1 MLSDTN
7 LPLQLCIT
15 TSDWFNHMKITAT
28 RLRSLLCAAERSTS
42 RIWKDLSAYRHFA
55 IVRKLLQEDI
65 SGTVDMTAIVGKRR
79 AQILGR
85 PPRVG
90 IVGAGLSG
98 LRCADILLGHG
109 FEVTLIEGRSRMG
122 GRVHQ
127 VPLTSGHLV
136 DAGPNWIHG
145 TNNNPIMEL
154 AQATNTSTGSWTAK
168 TSVVDETGKMFPPS
182 EAEVYSDMMWDIIGS
197 AFNYSNR
204 NTSTISPDESLL
216 DFFNK
221 ELARRIPENSPDY
234 EKKRKIMSQ
243 IAESWGAYV
252 GNHVFSQSLKYF
264 WLEECIDGENLFCSD
279 TYKKIL
285 SAVAKPAVERATFKY
300 KSVVDKVQTTDDEVC
315 ETLKVY
321 TESGEVLEF
330 DEVVFTAPL
339 GWLKQHPDTF
349 SPPLPARLAQAI
361 RNIGYGCLEK
371 VYISFDKAFWRS
383 SDTEND
389 TQGFIQLLAPNYA
402 LDSNP
407 NQWNQEIVELS
418 SFGPSDSHPT
428 LLFYTYGDQSK
439 YLTSEV
445 AKLPSKEKKDAFLYE
460 WFRPYYSRLP
470 HYNESAPGCQP
481 VGCYATEWLNDELAG
496 NGSYSNFQVGLEEGD
511 RDIKTMREGVPD
523 RGLWLAGE
531 HTSPF
536 VALGT
541 VTGAYWSGE
550 SVGKRIAQA
559 YGRTVDITVG

>member
-1 MLSDTN
+1 MDAHPVSF
-7 LPLQLCIT
+7 
-15 TSDWFNHMKITAT
+15 TS
-28 RLRSLLCAAERSTS
+28 AAERRHS

-55 IVRKLLQEDI
+55 IVQKLLQEDM
-65 SGTVDMTAIVGKRR
+65 SGTVDMAAKIGKRR
-79 AQILGR
+79 AQTLGR

-98 LRCADILLGHG
+98 LRCADILIGHG
-109 FEVTLIEGRSRMG
+109 FEVTMIEGRNRLG

-127 VPLTSGHLV
+127 VSLTPGHLV

-154 AQATNTSTGSWTAK
+154 AQSTNTLTGSWTAK
-168 TSVVDETGKMFPPS
+168 TSVVDETGKMLPPH
-182 EAEVYSDMMWDIIGS
+182 EAEVYSNMMWEIIGA
-197 AFNYSNR
+197 AFTHSNR

-221 ELARRIPENSPDY
+221 ELARRIPENSPDW

-279 TYKKIL
+279 TYQKIL
-285 SAVAKPAVERATFKY
+285 AAVAKPAVERAAFKY
-300 KSVVDKVQTTDDEVC
+300 KTVVNKVQTTDDELC
-315 ETLKVY
+315 EALKVH
-321 TESGEVLEF
+321 TESGETLEF

-339 GWLKQHPDTF
+339 GWLKRHPETF
-349 SPPLPARLAQAI
+349 TPALPARLAQAI

-371 VYISFDKAFWRS
+371 VYISFETPFWRS
-383 SDTEND
+383 PSGSDEDD

-402 LDSNP
+402 LETNP
-407 NQWNQEIVELS
+407 HRWNQECVELA
-418 SFGPSDSHPT
+418 SFTPADSHPT

-445 AKLPSKEKKDAFLYE
+445 AKIPTKEKRDAFLYE
-460 WFRPYYSRLP
+460 WFQPYYSRLP
-470 HYNESAPGCQP
+470 NYREDREECKP

-511 RDIKTMREGVPD
+511 RDVKSMREGVPE
-523 RGLWLAGE
+523 RGLWFAGE

-550 SVGKRIAQA
+550 SVGKRIAVA
-559 YGRTVDITVG
+559 YGRTVEGEVV

>member
-1 MLSDTN
+1 MK
-7 LPLQLCIT
+7 T
-15 TSDWFNHMKITAT
+15 TVT
-28 RLRSLLCAAERSTS
+28 RLSSLLCVAERSTS

-55 IVRKLLQEDI
+55 IVQKLLLQDI
-65 SGTVDMTAIVGKRR
+65 SGLTVDMTAKIGKRR

-109 FEVTLIEGRSRMG
+109 FEVTIIEGRNRLG

-127 VPLTSGHLV
+127 VSLTPGHLV

-154 AQATNTSTGSWTAK
+154 AQSTNTATGSWTAK
-168 TSVVDETGKMFPPS
+168 TCIVDETGKILPPH
-182 EAEVYSDMMWDIIGS
+182 EAEVYSDMMWNIIGT
-197 AFNYSNR
+197 AFTYSNR

-221 ELARRIPENSPDY
+221 ELARRIPENSPGW
-234 EKKRKIMSQ
+234 EKKRKIMGQ

-252 GNHVFSQSLKYF
+252 GNHIFSQSLKYF

-285 SAVAKPAVERATFKY
+285 AAVAKPAVDRASFRY
-300 KSVVDKVQTTDDEVC
+300 KTVVNKVQTSDDNNC
-315 ETLKVY
+315 ETLKVVA
-321 TESGEVLEF
+321 ESGEILEF

-339 GWLKQHPDTF
+339 GWLKQHPETF

-371 VYISFDKAFWRS
+371 VYISFAKAFWRS
-383 SDTEND
+383 PGSEDD
-389 TQGFIQLLAPNYA
+389 TQGFIQILAPNYA
-402 LDSNP
+402 LETNP
-407 NQWNQEIVELS
+407 NRWNQEAVELA
-418 SFGPSDSHPT
+418 SFTPSDSHPA
-428 LLFYTYGDQSK
+428 LLFYMYGDQSK

-445 AKLPSKEKKDAFLYE
+445 AKLPTKEKKDAFLYE

-470 HYNESAPGCQP
+470 HYNENSPDCQP
-481 VGCYATEWLNDELAG
+481 VGCFATEWLNDDLAG

-511 RDIKTMREGVPD
+511 RDIKTMREGLPD
-523 RGLWLAGE
+523 RGLWFAGE

-550 SVGKRIAQA
+550 SVGKRIVQA
-559 YGRTVDITVG
+559 YGRTVEGKVA

>member
-1 MLSDTN
+1 MK
-7 LPLQLCIT
+7 T
-15 TSDWFNHMKITAT
+15 TVT
-28 RLRSLLCAAERSTS
+28 RLGSLLCVAERSTS

-55 IVRKLLQEDI
+55 IVQKLLLQDI
-65 SGTVDMTAIVGKRR
+65 SGTVDMTAMIGKRR
-79 AQILGR
+79 AQILGH

-98 LRCADILLGHG
+98 LRCADVLLAHG
-109 FEVTLIEGRSRMG
+109 FEVTMIEGRNRLG

-127 VPLTSGHLV
+127 VSLTPGHLV

-154 AQATNTSTGSWTAK
+154 AQNTNTATGSWTAK
-168 TSVVDETGKMFPPS
+168 TSVVDETGKILPPLQ
-182 EAEVYSDMMWDIIGS
+182 AEVYSDMMWEIIGT
-197 AFNYSNR
+197 AFTYSNR

-216 DFFNK
+216 DFFGK
-221 ELARRIPENSPDY
+221 ELARRIPENSPDW
-234 EKKRKIMSQ
+234 EKKRKIMYQ

-279 TYKKIL
+279 TYEKIL
-285 SAVAKPAVERATFKY
+285 AAVAKPAVERATLKL
-300 KSVVDKVQTTDDEVC
+300 KTVVNKVQTSDDEAC

-321 TESGEVLEF
+321 TESGETLEF

-361 RNIGYGCLEK
+361 SNIGYGCLEK
-371 VYISFDKAFWRS
+371 VYISFPTAFWRS
-383 SDTEND
+383 PQSEDD
-389 TQGFIQLLAPNYA
+389 TQGFIQILAPNYA
-402 LDSNP
+402 MDSNP
-407 NQWNQEIVELS
+407 NRWNQEAVELA
-418 SFGPSDSHPT
+418 SFTPSDSHPA

-445 AKLPSKEKKDAFLYE
+445 AKLSSKEKKDAFLYE

-470 HYNESAPGCQP
+470 RYNENSPDCQP
-481 VGCYATEWLNDELAG
+481 VGCYATEWLRDDLAG

-511 RDIKTMREGVPD
+511 KDIKTMREGVPD

-550 SVGKRIAQA
+550 SVGKRIVQA
-559 YGRTVDITVG
+559 YGRTVDAKGA

>member
-1 MLSDTN
+1 MDAHPVSF
-7 LPLQLCIT
+7 
-15 TSDWFNHMKITAT
+15 TSV
-28 RLRSLLCAAERSTS
+28 AERSTS

-55 IVRKLLQEDI
+55 IVQKLLQEDI
-65 SGTVDMTAIVGKRR
+65 SGTVDMTAKIGKVHLTDRKLESFNLWECRR

-85 PPRVG
+85 LPRVG

-109 FEVTLIEGRSRMG
+109 FEVTLIEGRDRLG

-127 VPLTSGHLV
+127 VSLTPDHLV

-154 AQATNTSTGSWTAK
+154 AQSTNTSTGSWAAK
-168 TSVVDETGKMFPPS
+168 TSVVDETGKMLPPS
-182 EAEVYSDMMWDIIGS
+182 EAEVYSDMMWNIIGT
-197 AFNYSNR
+197 AFNYSNK

-216 DFFNK
+216 DFFKK

-285 SAVAKPAVERATFKY
+285 SAVAKPAVERASFKL
-300 KSVVDKVQTTDDEVC
+300 KSVVSKVQTTDDEAC

-321 TESGEVLEF
+321 TESGEMLEF

-349 SPPLPARLAQAI
+349 SPALPARLAQAI

-371 VYISFDKAFWRS
+371 VYISFAKPFWRS
-383 SDTEND
+383 PQSEND

-445 AKLPSKEKKDAFLYE
+445 AKLSSKEKKDAFLYE

-470 HYNESAPGCQP
+470 HYNENSPDCQP
-481 VGCYATEWLNDELAG
+481 VSCYATEWLKDELAG

-511 RDIKTMREGVPD
+511 KDIKTMREGVPD

-559 YGRTVDITVG
+559 YGRTVDINVG

>member
-1 MLSDTN
+1 MDAHPVSF
-7 LPLQLCIT
+7 
-15 TSDWFNHMKITAT
+15 TS
-28 RLRSLLCAAERSTS
+28 AAERSTS

-136 DAGPNWIHG
+136 DGSPMHSAGPNWIHG

-252 GNHVFSQSLKYF
+252 GNH
-264 WLEECIDGENLFCSD
+264 D

-300 KSVVDKVQTTDDEVC
+300 KSVVNKVQTTDDEVC

-383 SDTEND
+383 SSPEND

-470 HYNESAPGCQP
+470 HYNENAPDCQL

>member
-1 MLSDTN
+1 MDAHPVSF
-7 LPLQLCIT
+7 
-15 TSDWFNHMKITAT
+15 TS
-28 RLRSLLCAAERSTS
+28 AAERINS
-42 RIWKDLSAYRHFA
+42 RIWKDLSAFRHFA
-55 IVRKLLQEDI
+55 IVQKLLQEDI
-65 SGTVDMTAIVGKRR
+65 SGTVAMAAKIGKRR
-79 AQILGR
+79 AQILSR

-98 LRCADILLGHG
+98 LRCADVLLGHG
-109 FEVTLIEGRSRMG
+109 FEVTMIEGRNRLG

-127 VPLTSGHLV
+127 VSLTPGHLV

-154 AQATNTSTGSWTAK
+154 AQSTNTLTGSWTAK
-168 TSVVDETGKMFPPS
+168 TSVVDETGKMLPPD
-182 EAEVYSDMMWDIIGS
+182 EAEVYSDMMWEIIGA
-197 AFNYSNR
+197 AFTYSNR

-216 DFFNK
+216 DFFNR
-221 ELARRIPENSPDY
+221 ELARRIPENSPDW
-234 EKKRKIMSQ
+234 EKKHKIMSQ

-279 TYKKIL
+279 TYRKIL
-285 SAVAKPAVERATFKY
+285 ATVAKPAVERATFRY
-300 KSVVDKVQTTDDEVC
+300 KTVVNKVQTSDDELC
-315 ETLKVY
+315 ESLIVQ
-321 TESGEVLEF
+321 TESGEALQF

-349 SPPLPARLAQAI
+349 SPALPARLAQAI

-383 SDTEND
+383 PENSENDTND

-402 LDSNP
+402 LESNP
-407 NQWNQEIVELS
+407 HRWNQEAVELS
-418 SFGPSDSHPT
+418 SFTPADSHPT

-445 AKLPSKEKKDAFLYE
+445 AKLPTKEKKDAFLYE
-460 WFRPYYSRLP
+460 WFKPYYSRLP
-470 HYNESAPGCQP
+470 HYNESSPDCQP
-481 VGCYATEWLNDELAG
+481 VGCYATEWLNDDLAG

-511 RDIKTMREGVPD
+511 RDIKTMREGLPD
-523 RGLWLAGE
+523 RGLWFAGE

-559 YGRTVDITVG
+559 YGRTVEGKVA

>member
-1 MLSDTN
+1 MDAHPVSF
-7 LPLQLCIT
+7 
-15 TSDWFNHMKITAT
+15 TSVAD
-28 RLRSLLCAAERSTS
+28 RSTS

-55 IVRKLLQEDI
+55 IVKKLLQEDI
-65 SGTVDMTAIVGKRR
+65 SGTVDMTAKIGKRR
-79 AQILGR
+79 AQTLGR
-85 PPRVG
+85 LPRVG

-109 FEVTLIEGRSRMG
+109 FEVTLIEGRNRLG

-127 VPLTSGHLV
+127 VSLTPEHLV
-136 DAGPNWIHG
+136 DTGPNWIHG

-154 AQATNTSTGSWTAK
+154 AQSTNTAAGSWTAK
-168 TSVVDETGKMFPPS
+168 TSVVDETGKMLPPP
-182 EAEVYSDMMWDIIGS
+182 EAEVYSDMMWDIIGT
-197 AFNYSNR
+197 AFRHSNR

-216 DFFNK
+216 DFFNR

-285 SAVAKPAVERATFKY
+285 SAVAKPAVERASFKY
-300 KSVVDKVQTTDDEVC
+300 KSVVNKVQTTDDEVC

-321 TESGEVLEF
+321 TESGQMLEF

-371 VYISFDKAFWRS
+371 VYISFAKPFWRS
-383 SDTEND
+383 SQPEND

-445 AKLPSKEKKDAFLYE
+445 AKLPSKDKKDAFLYE

-470 HYNESAPGCQP
+470 HYNANTPDCQP
-481 VGCYATEWLNDELAG
+481 VACCATEWLNDELAG

-559 YGRTVDITVG
+559 YGRTVDINVG